1 MRRPVLVCVV
11 SGYVVVIEVA
21 GANAAVRRFI
31 PGRNDRCGPF
41 TWTKPADEILAKAIR
56 EETSLT

>member
-1 MRRPVLVCVV
+1 V